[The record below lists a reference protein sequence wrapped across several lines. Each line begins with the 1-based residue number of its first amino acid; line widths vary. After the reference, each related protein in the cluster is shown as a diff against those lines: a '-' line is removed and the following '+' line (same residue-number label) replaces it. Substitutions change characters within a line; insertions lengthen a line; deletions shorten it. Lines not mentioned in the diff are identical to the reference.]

1 MTIAALP
8 QISLFSL
15 DVPLPPK
22 EPSAL
27 GAAAMLSSLNI
38 RQWSGWK
45 YDPDESDAVT
55 RRHNAGKKRAR
66 VNKSVVPR
74 SELEE
79 ITQAVGRARRD
90 HYFLTLPWT
99 DDGWRVLPAAT
110 YMDHVS
116 KMNENRAAIFLAVDH
131 LVARFEEVVRT
142 QKESPQELGTLFNIN
157 DYPGMRE
164 ENGIPRFIFPSALR
178 DEFAFATDVKPIT
191 NPDDLRVAINDAE
204 RERLK
209 RQIAESVQA
218 SLRAATRD
226 LWQRLYNVVAHM
238 STRMAEY
245 NQAADDTKPKLY
257 GSMVTNI
264 VEIVDVLPKLN
275 IASDMEL
282 DRMANDVR
290 KSLVVDL
297 AEVRKSDVLRNDT
310 AKAAAEIAQRMAAY
324 MGVPLPQGVS

>member
-1 MTIAALP
+1 MTTTAFP
-8 QISLFSL
+8 QSSLFSL
-15 DVPLPPK
+15 DVPIPPK
-22 EPSAL
+22 EQTSL
-27 GAAAMLSSLNI
+27 GDAAMLSSLNI
-38 RQWSGWK
+38 SQWSGWK
-45 YDPDESDAVT
+45 FDPDESDAVT

-99 DDGWRVLPAAT
+99 DDGWRVLPAAA
-110 YMDHVS
+110 YMDHVA
-116 KMNENRAAIFLAVDH
+116 KMNENRAALFGAVDR
-131 LVARFEEVVRT
+131 LVARFEDVVRK
-142 QKESPQELGTLFNIN
+142 QKEAPEELGTLFNIY

-164 ENGIPRFIFPSALR
+164 ENGTVRFVSPNELR
-178 DEFAFATDVKPIT
+178 DEFSFATDVKPIT
-191 NPDDLRVAINDAE
+191 DPADFRVAINDAE

-209 RQIAESVQA
+209 RRMAESVQA
-218 SLRAATRD
+218 SLHAATRD

-245 NQAADDTKPKLY
+245 NQAPDDDKPKLY
-257 GSMVTNI
+257 SSMVTNI

-275 IASDMEL
+275 IASDTEL
-282 DRMANDVR
+282 DRMASDVR
-290 KSLVVDL
+290 RSLVVDL
-297 AEVRKSDVLRNDT
+297 AEVRKSDALRSDT

-324 MGVPLPQGVS
+324 MGMPLPQGLS